1 MDSMVKVERRRH
13 HYREEVQGIALLHV
27 GIAAFLL
34 DSVTFLQGM
43 GETAPALPPA
53 TDLQREIVDRLREG
67 APLVA
72 VVGGSGD
79 HPAHAADRYSMSRIA
94 LSLWERGAI
103 PGALYL
109 NAVCDGVAQSMPG
122 MRMSLWSRSS
132 TATALIT
139 QLLGH
144 GYDALIAL
152 TSCDKHPLGVLAG
165 AAQWARWQA
174 EHLNE
179 PEPWMVCLPAH
190 VLEGGQ
196 VPRELVPEIRLLA
209 RKAQN
214 HGHESLAEDLEFNLS
229 QKLQCIT
236 VQAFQGAF
244 GRLSQLGLMDEA
256 TKDRYE
262 RRLGVAASRHTGGTC
277 EFRGT
282 GTTDRLP
289 LVAYG
294 LVPPSVQADPGP
306 PNAEQVNE
314 VVDTFL
320 GLANRPEVGLRHL
333 IHENSL
339 NALYVHAAMSG
350 STNNMMHMP
359 FVHAYLGYRSSIFD
373 LDAAIRESQVPY
385 MMPGF
390 SLRADQDRGF
400 AGFARQC
407 CSGASGGVDTLMR
420 HLVEAG
426 VPVNLDAP
434 TVSGTWRERI
444 MEGRL
449 PSNQKHSPSEGEGN
463 SLFRII
469 SADEVPESQRILSST
484 PARDT
489 SGTQVFTGSAI
500 GNSAVLKISGLSR
513 KELVAFEDKIA
524 LVVFLAG
531 EDEAADAI
539 GDVAFL
545 EKMGAA
551 FSDERLLAVRR
562 YNSPD
567 LADTDLRGAEL
578 YEQMV
583 EERSLR
589 VVVVI
594 GGEGPV
600 SDGMPEVHKPQDWV
614 SKNHRLAP
622 LAYLLTDARFSGT
635 NYGPAFGH
643 AEPEAFLG
651 GIVGYLQAG
660 DPVLV
665 RLDERRMD
673 LVDPAALDEG
683 RGVHPLSLESVA
695 ALRNDRAGLY
705 AERMKEWTVRRAA
718 IPPSVRISTQSTT
731 AAEGVVPPEVWEAAD
746 RTWDWRR
753 LMEEG
758 RESVQDLSLQETDRV
773 PA

>member
-1 MDSMVKVERRRH
+1 MVRVERRRH
-13 HYREEVQGIALLHV
+13 HFREEVQGISLLHV
-27 GIAAFLL
+27 GIVAFLL

-43 GETAPALPPA
+43 GEAVPTLAPAP
-53 TDLQREIVDRLREG
+53 DLQKEVVDRLREG

-79 HPAHAADRYSMSRIA
+79 HPAHAADRYTMSRVA
-94 LSLWERGAI
+94 LCLWEKGAI

-122 MRMSLWSRSS
+122 MRVSLWSRSS

-139 QLLGH
+139 QLLAH

-165 AAQWARWQA
+165 AAQWARWQTDY
-174 EHLNE
+174 LGE

-196 VPRELVPEIRLLA
+196 VPTDLVPEIQLLA
-209 RKAQN
+209 RKARN
-214 HGHESLAEDLEFNLS
+214 FGHEPLAEDLEFNLS

-244 GRLSQLGLMDEA
+244 GRLAQLGLIEEE

-282 GTTDRLP
+282 GNTDRMA

-294 LVPPSVQADPGP
+294 LVPPSVQALLGP
-306 PNAEQVNE
+306 PTAEQTDE

-333 IHENSL
+333 IYQNSL

-359 FVHAYLGYRSSIFD
+359 FVHAYLGYRSSVFD
-373 LDAAIRESQVPY
+373 LDEALREAKVPY
-385 MMPGF
+385 LMPGF
-390 SLRADQDRGF
+390 SLNAGMDRGF
-400 AGFARQC
+400 AGLARQC
-407 CSGASGGVDTLMR
+407 CGGQSGGVDTLMR

-434 TVSGTWRERI
+434 TVSGTWRERLFA
-444 MEGRL
+444 EGQREEIRERGVA
-449 PSNQKHSPSEGEGN
+449 SDAKSASPSP
-463 SLFRII
+463 F
-469 SADEVPESQRILSST
+469 RILSADAVPEAERILTSI
-484 PARDT
+484 PARNT
-489 SGTQVFTGSAI
+489 SGTEVFTGSAI
-500 GNSAVLKISGLSR
+500 GGSAVLKISGLSN

-524 LVVFLAG
+524 LILFLPG
-531 EDEAADAI
+531 EEEAADAI

-545 EKMGAA
+545 ETAGAS
-551 FSDERLLAVRR
+551 FTDERLLAVRG
-562 YNSPD
+562 YNAPELPATDSRGVD
-567 LADTDLRGAEL
+567 LL
-578 YEQMV
+578 EQMI

-589 VVVVI
+589 VLVVI
-594 GGEGPV
+594 AGEGPV
-600 SDGMPEVHKPQDWV
+600 SNGMPEVHKPQDWV

-622 LAYLLTDARFSGT
+622 IAYLLTDARFSGT

-643 AEPEAFLG
+643 AEPEAFQGGVLG
-651 GIVGYLQAG
+651 YVDTG
-660 DPVLV
+660 DPVWV
-665 RLDERRMD
+665 RLNERKLD
-673 LVDPAALDEG
+673 LIQAKDLEG
-683 RGVHPLSLESVA
+683 SRSAQPLSSQDLEQFK
-695 ALRNDRAGLY
+695 
-705 AERMKEWTVRRAA
+705 AERKDLQASRIETWSARRAA
-718 IPPSVRISTQSTT
+718 IPPSVRIALNSTT
-731 AAEGVVPPEVWEAAD
+731 AAEGVVPPEVWEAA
-746 RTWDWRR
+746 TKAWDWRGM
-753 LMEEG
+753 MEEG
-758 RESVQDLSLQETDRV
+758 RRAVSQTLPAETGS
-773 PA
+773 